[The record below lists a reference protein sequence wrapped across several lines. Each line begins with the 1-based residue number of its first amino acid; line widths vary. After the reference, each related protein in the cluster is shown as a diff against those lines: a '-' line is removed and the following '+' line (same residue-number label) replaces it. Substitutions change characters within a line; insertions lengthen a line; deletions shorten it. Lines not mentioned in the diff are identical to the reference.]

1 MADYSA
7 NLKKIK
13 SALIEVRKSVI
24 GKDEEVC
31 KVMIAF
37 LAGGH
42 VLVEDIPGVGKT
54 TMATAFA
61 KALGLKCNR
70 MQFTPD
76 VMPSDIV
83 GFNMYNKATGEFQ
96 YKAGAVN
103 CNIFLADE
111 INRTS
116 PKTQSALLQV
126 MEEGRTSVDGKIY
139 RLPEPFMVIATQ
151 NPYGSIGTQSLPESQ
166 LDRFMIK
173 ISMGYPKVEEE
184 VSILKA
190 KQNKKAILT
199 ETVIGEEELHTIK
212 ENVDDVFV
220 DDSIYEYIAML
231 AKATREHPDVSQ
243 GLSPRGSI
251 ALLRISKAQAF
262 LRGRD
267 YVLPSDVQYIFK
279 DVVNHRIVL
288 KNSMHRG
295 VVSAD
300 SVSSSVIRSVSIPTV
315 DMG

>member
-1 MADYSA
+1 MADYSD

-13 SALIEVRKSVI
+13 RALIEVRKSVI

-139 RLPEPFMVIATQ
+139 RLPEPFMVIVTQ

-190 KQNKKAILT
+190 KQNKRTILT
-199 ETVIGEEELHTIK
+199 ETVIGDEELHTIK
-212 ENVDDVFV
+212 ANVDDVFV

-251 ALLRISKAQAF
+251 ALLRILKA
-262 LRGRD
+262 RTM
-267 YVLPSDVQYIFK
+267 P
-279 DVVNHRIVL
+279 
-288 KNSMHRG
+288 
-295 VVSAD
+295 
-300 SVSSSVIRSVSIPTV
+300 
-315 DMG
+315 